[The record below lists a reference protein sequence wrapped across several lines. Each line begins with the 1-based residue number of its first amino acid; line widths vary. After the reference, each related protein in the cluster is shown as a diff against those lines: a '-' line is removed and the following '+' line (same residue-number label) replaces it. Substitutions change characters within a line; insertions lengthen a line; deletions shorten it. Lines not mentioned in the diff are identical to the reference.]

1 MATLREIGNSI
12 AAAAREAGN
21 AIQQLGSS
29 ILDADL
35 SIVIAVI
42 SYAALAVL
50 AIYVV
55 VRLLEIPWIRASVD
69 WLSAAFWY
77 LWAYALLAFVIT
89 VILLLGS
96 VAIFGAPSPYFAIP
110 ASVVIVGLLIML
122 NVRGRRVRLRTG
134 P

>member
-12 AAAAREAGN
+12 AAAVREAGS
-21 AIQQLGSS
+21 AIQQLGTS

-35 SIVIAVI
+35 SIVFAVI
-42 SYAALAVL
+42 SYAALAAL

-55 VRLLEIPWIRASVD
+55 VRLLEIPWIRSAVD

-77 LWAYALLAFVIT
+77 LWAYALLAFITT
-89 VILLLGS
+89 VILLLASIAAFGS
-96 VAIFGAPSPYFAIP
+96 AGAYVAIP

-122 NVRGRRVRLRTG
+122 NVRGRRVRLRTDS
-134 P
+134 